1 MFFSSSVFYD
11 QVNALMLMSK
21 ESFFKNSS
29 KTKNTNVSKLLTG
42 IVYCK
47 N

>member
-1 MFFSSSVFYD
+1 LFFSSSVFYD

-21 ESFFKNSS
+21 ESFFKNI
-29 KTKNTNVSKLLTG
+29 KNTNVSKLLTG